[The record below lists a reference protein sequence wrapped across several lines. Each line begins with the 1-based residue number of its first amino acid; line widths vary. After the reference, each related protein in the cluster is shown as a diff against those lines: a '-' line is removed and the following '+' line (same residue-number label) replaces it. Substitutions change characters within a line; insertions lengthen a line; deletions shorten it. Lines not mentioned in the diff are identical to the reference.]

1 MKWKWKRKKIAKA
14 NRKEGDTGIA
24 DIDQEIN
31 PIELETQENNP
42 EVQAINPEERMDKKM
57 ADRNDVAE
65 LTESVKYLVTAI
77 IDGKL
82 DVRADVEKVDE
93 AYRPVLKG
101 INELIEAFVAPINVT
116 AEYVDRISKGDVPEK
131 ITDEYKGDFN
141 EVK

>member
-1 MKWKWKRKKIAKA
+1 MKWKWKRKKIVQP
-14 NRKEGDTGIA
+14 NRKEGDTDIA

-31 PIELETQENNP
+31 PIEPEIQENNP
-42 EVQAINPEERMDKKM
+42 EVQETNPIERRDKEM
-57 ADRNDVAE
+57 AEKDDVAE

-77 IDGKL
+77 VDGKL

-116 AEYVDRISKGDVPEK
+116 LVTLENSSRAS
-131 ITDEYKGDFN
+131 ITPLMQ
-141 EVK
+141 